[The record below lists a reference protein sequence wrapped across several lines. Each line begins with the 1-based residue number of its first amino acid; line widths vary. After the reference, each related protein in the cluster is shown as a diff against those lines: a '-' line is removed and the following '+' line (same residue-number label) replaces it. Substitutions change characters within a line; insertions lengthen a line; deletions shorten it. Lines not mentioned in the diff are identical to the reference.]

1 MAASCKHRAF
11 LSSVHSVQN
20 RGADVRS
27 SKNIL
32 LCRPGTKF
40 RLVLTK
46 QADTRALHVKI
57 AIEGPAEG
65 LKAEMWVLNAEGGE
79 HIRPTLLN
87 LQHNTGYW
95 VSALLNHRVFCKVW
109 TEECPLCKQAKQNA
123 DHEKALQSFRS
134 QLKQSKTRLSEQ
146 RLQSENSRKALES
159 RIKQLEQ
166 AAVDNERKLAAVV
179 DENESLKKETEESAA
194 KISEL
199 TAALAEEKEARE
211 LVVATNVAAATLENE
226 LLRLDSRIDSL
237 KKRLAK
243 QRESAENTQKQLRF
257 RIRAMEEKA
266 VAKKRN
272 YGSILSALQS
282 KCGRLQEEAK
292 IAAESQ
298 AELTDRCSSFE
309 KEVEELKSALAD
321 EQTRFSALQQEHR
334 AEIEAERK
342 ERADELA
349 AVNGKKADE
358 TLKEENECMR
368 SQVFNFKH
376 EEEAERENAVDSQAK
391 AVSPSAVPADWEPV
405 DAK

>member
-57 AIEGPAEG
+57 AIEGSAKG
-65 LKAEMWVLNAEGGE
+65 LKGEIRVVDEEGIESFSRRNAE
-79 HIRPTLLN
+79 LN
-87 LQHNTGYW
+87 RTYR
-95 VSALLNHRVFCKVW
+95 VSASLNHRVFCKVW
-109 TEECPLCKQAKQNA
+109 TEECLFCKDEVTQKAA
-123 DHEKALQSFRS
+123 AKALKNDFHQLNS
-134 QLKQSKTRLSEQ
+134 QIHDLKH
-146 RLQSENSRKALES
+146 
-159 RIKQLEQ
+159 
-166 AAVDNERKLAAVV
+166 
-179 DENESLKKETEESAA
+179 
-194 KISEL
+194 
-199 TAALAEEKEARE
+199 
-211 LVVATNVAAATLENE
+211 
-226 LLRLDSRIDSL
+226 
-237 KKRLAK
+237 RLAK
-243 QRESAENTQKQLRF
+243 QQEDAENTQKQLRF

-272 YGSILSALQS
+272 YGSIISALGSQ
-282 KCGRLQEEAK
+282 CGTLQQQAAV
-292 IAAESQ
+292 AAESQ
-298 AELTDRCSSFE
+298 AELVDWWSRLES
-309 KEVEELKSALAD
+309 EVEELKSALAD

-349 AVNGKKADE
+349 SVNGTKADE

-368 SQVFNFKH
+368 SPVFNFKPKD
-376 EEEAERENAVDSQAK
+376 EEERQDA
-391 AVSPSAVPADWEPV
+391 AVSPSADPAEFSAMRDAAFLTDFCLVLKRKEIAVHRNVLALKSTFFESLFRANPQATKLDV
-405 DAK
+405 DKKSCTAWSTSATAES